1 MNATTFHDVVERDR
15 NGVKVDRAMTLQEIL

>member
-15 NGVKVDRAMTLQEIL
+15 NGVKVDRAMIVQGIL